1 MKTSDNDAAH
11 DLDHSSH
18 RAEFAAP
25 DEHSSA
31 RSTPD
36 VPGEPRS
43 PHVGPHCANCDR
55 ITLVS
60 PCTRPGCLGW
70 AIVCQG
76 CPDVVDRF
84 VASGGLCEACR
95 AG

>member
-1 MKTSDNDAAH
+1 MKTQVSTFKVYAIGTIGNARHGDAP
-11 DLDHSSH
+11 S
-18 RAEFAAP
+18 
-25 DEHSSA
+25 
-31 RSTPD
+31 
-36 VPGEPRS
+36 EPRS
-43 PHVGPHCANCDR
+43 PHVGPHCAACDH

-60 PCTRPGCLGW
+60 PCTRPGCEGW